1 MAANLQQRL
10 ESIRSKASL
19 LTERY
24 VDLLEEKRAAEAK
37 IAQLQS
43 TLQHQQQEIDRLR
56 QQNEQLRVV
65 TTLSPKREDVERSRA
80 FLSQLVRDIDKCI
93 AELTE

>member
-56 QQNEQLRVV
+56 QQNEQF

>member
-65 TTLSPKREDVERSRA
+65 TTLSPRREDVERSRA

>member
-10 ESIRSKASL
+10 DSIRGKATL
-19 LTERY
+19 LTQRY
-24 VDLLEEKRAAEAK
+24 AELLEEKRAAEAQ
-37 IAQLQS
+37 IAELHTQLRR
-43 TLQHQQQEIDRLR
+43 QQEELTRMR
-56 QQNEQLRVV
+56 QQIESLQVV
-65 TTLSPKREDVERSRA
+65 TTLSRGREDVERSRA

>member
-10 ESIRSKASL
+10 DSIRGKATL
-19 LTERY
+19 LTQRY
-24 VDLLEEKRAAEAK
+24 AELLEEKRAADAQ
-37 IAQLQS
+37 IAELHTQLRR
-43 TLQHQQQEIDRLR
+43 QQEEMARMK
-56 QQNEQLRVV
+56 QQIESLQVV
-65 TTLSPKREDVERSRA
+65 TTISRGREDVERSRA

>member
-24 VDLLEEKRAAEAK
+24 VELLEEKRAAEAK

>member
-1 MAANLQQRL
+1 MAADLQQRL

-24 VDLLEEKRAAEAK
+24 VELLEEKRAAEAK

-43 TLQHQQQEIDRLR
+43 TLQRQQHEIDLLR